1 MIFKEMCRKIADL
14 AIMYYHYVMTQ
25 GENKFIIVI
34 PFENSTQNEA
44 IPFFKAA
51 LVIMVVCAVFACDKF
66 DVFHPIIGMKEWG
79 KKISLV
85 KVIVF
90 AAAVFSFHTFYKMLV
105 TTVGGIVG
113 ADGSVRAVDC
123 LGSFI
128 NPISI
133 MVYAYAI
140 STLTFRRKWFQALML
155 GLAIFF
161 VPAAMTYYSFTPE
174 HITIYL
180 TAAAIAV
187 TGGIL
192 YEVRLRGKCSS
203 LVACFVLNIIYFISK
218 YFMIFYSDRITLI
231 TAEHYF
237 GRMKQYFACVEMD
250 FILAFILLLFLFVYK
265 VAITGNISIKKNAV
279 FPGILLVF
287 TVLSIAFGRTGLGV

>member
-14 AIMYYHYVMTQ
+14 AITYYHYVMTQ
-25 GENKFIIVI
+25 GENKFTIVI
-34 PFENSTQNEA
+34 PFENGTQNEA
-44 IPFFKAA
+44 IPFLKAA

-105 TTVGGIVG
+105 TTAGGIVG
-113 ADGSVRAVDC
+113 ADGSVRAVEC

-161 VPAAMTYYSFTPE
+161 VPAAMT
-174 HITIYL
+174 
-180 TAAAIAV
+180 
-187 TGGIL
+187 
-192 YEVRLRGKCSS
+192 
-203 LVACFVLNIIYFISK
+203 
-218 YFMIFYSDRITLI
+218 
-231 TAEHYF
+231 
-237 GRMKQYFACVEMD
+237 
-250 FILAFILLLFLFVYK
+250 
-265 VAITGNISIKKNAV
+265 
-279 FPGILLVF
+279 
-287 TVLSIAFGRTGLGV
+287 LG